1 MWELLKSL
9 PGVVRFLNWL
19 SRQID
24 RWQARREGAREE
36 AERQREAS
44 DDTLRR
50 VDGAKPDSVSDDEA
64 FGPR

>member
-1 MWELLKSL
+1 MTWAKLALAIVNLFRWLAQAFERAKAEETGRLK
-9 PGVVRFLNWL
+9 
-19 SRQID
+19 
-24 RWQARREGAREE
+24 E

-50 VDGAKPDSVSDDEA
+50 VDGANPDSVSDDEA

>member
-1 MWELLKSL
+1 MTWAKIALAVLDL
-9 PGVVRFLNWL
+9 FRWL
-19 SRQID
+19 
-24 RWQARREGAREE
+24 ARAFERHKAEEAGRIKE

-50 VDGAKPDSVSDDEA
+50 VDGARPDSVSDDEA